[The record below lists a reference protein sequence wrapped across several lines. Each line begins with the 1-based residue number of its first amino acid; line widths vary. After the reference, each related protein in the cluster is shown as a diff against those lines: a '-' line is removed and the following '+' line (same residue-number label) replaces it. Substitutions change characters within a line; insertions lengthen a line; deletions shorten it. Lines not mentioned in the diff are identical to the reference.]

1 MLRKKPIFDQSTVK
15 PIFDQSTVYKELI
28 MVAINKTM
36 DYFICENCLLHATI
50 KNIIII
56 ANLYF
61 LA

>member
-1 MLRKKPIFDQSTVK
+1 MLRKK